1 MQTLVDQLKEIISD
15 AHETNKDLKLSDNLI
30 AKMKVLKNKC
40 PNNLSR
46 SSSEWDS
53 QQDISLKNQVPNE
66 RSAVS
71 YQ

>member
-15 AHETNKDLKLSDNLI
+15 AHETNKDLKLSDNLMT
-30 AKMKVLKNKC
+30 KMKVLKNKS
-40 PNNLSR
+40 PYNLSR

-66 RSAVS
+66 RSVIA
-71 YQ
+71 YH